1 MCAGDDDDE
10 EEEEEEEMI
19 RVGKSPL
26 FGWIFFG
33 GWNLEMVKGEEEEGG
48 LVKYFCEG
56 SQVVSMPFSPPP
68 WV

>member
-1 MCAGDDDDE
+1 MCAGDDDD
-10 EEEEEEEMI
+10 EEEEEEMI

-33 GWNLEMVKGEEEEGG
+33 GWNLEMVKGEEEEEEGG

-56 SQVVSMPFSPPP
+56 SQVVSMAFSPPP
-68 WV
+68 WM